1 LTTEDSSWDQVQSYS
16 YHVWHGD
23 DYQLK
28 QMIIKSNELRVAGVT
43 LQEVFPPEHEYVAP
57 CRCMRGA
64 GIIRR
69 SPHAGADTW

>member
-1 LTTEDSSWDQVQSYS
+1 
-16 YHVWHGD
+16 
-23 DYQLK
+23 
-28 QMIIKSNELRVAGVT
+28 MIIKSNELRVAGVT

-69 SPHAGADTW
+69 SFHAGVDTWYVAPV